1 MKANMTTVTGY
12 SEAIKAMIKANRSYG
27 APAVAI
33 VEVSGGWVLVS
44 AVLAK
49 AARIG
54 HEVAW

>member
-1 MKANMTTVTGY
+1 MTTVTGY